1 MTGAEGRPA
10 GRLYRF
16 AGCELDVAA
25 RELRRDGAQVAVQ
38 PKVHELIAYLV
49 EHRDRAVDKAE
60 IQDAIWPGVIVTE
73 TSLTQ
78 AIRKARIAVGDE
90 ANLQTVI
97 RTVHGHGYRFVA
109 ELDPDPHPGMQGT
122 PPAPAVP
129 PDQVPEDTAAPG
141 PIHPETATPAPSQ
154 AAIGQHPAESGP
166 DPART
171 HQRRVGWP
179 AAAAALIVLGFVA
192 WWLWPRP
199 DPATVRLAVLPVENA
214 TGDPSLDWV
223 EIGLMGLASSLV
235 ESAGQMAVVDDSDLL
250 RYSRSGALDGAELGA
265 LLEPLGQAFGANRA
279 LRVRVERNAG
289 LLRVSYEL
297 ADADGGLRK
306 GTSVGEDVTVLMR
319 GVVQEVVSRSGGP
332 RRLPVTT
339 TLVSDDPFV
348 NEAFARGL
356 ALLLEGRCGE
366 ARPMFAAATSQ
377 APALFEPRHHSADC
391 ARILGEWREAE
402 ELFNVLLAEMARGG
416 PSRSLARSQMGLGVV
431 YNRTGRLDEAGVLYG
446 QALQTAE
453 AVGDHDL
460 IAHVL
465 LNQAILAKSRS
476 DFDAAS
482 RLLQRARD
490 EYAAAGRDII
500 PGHLYSGL
508 ANNAMETGAL
518 DEADRW
524 LDQALESFRAMGD
537 RRNEA
542 MMVNNR
548 GFLRRLQG
556 RLDEAEALHLESAR
570 IREELGDVVG
580 VGRVHNMLAVV
591 YNERGKFT
599 EAISAGSVAL
609 RSAEQAADKLY
620 IATAHAQLGDSNLGL
635 GRLDEAQRHYEAV
648 RLMFVELGD
657 RVRTLESELKLAEVA
672 MARGDRHQAPAI
684 VARVLQESRSEE
696 LDSVELQAL
705 RMQGDVAL
713 AAGKAGSAA
722 ASYETALARAREV
735 GHTGEQ
741 ILDATA
747 LGRLRLDAGDEA
759 GTAELISFLEQQPP
773 SGPLLQLRA
782 RYAWQQ
788 GDAAAAADL
797 MAQAR
802 QLSGA
807 RWTEQDEALLLQYQ
821 RP

>member
-1 MTGAEGRPA
+1 MTGTESRPA
-10 GRLYRF
+10 GRRYRF

-25 RELRRDGAQVAVQ
+25 RELRRDGEPVAIQ
-38 PKVHELIAYLV
+38 PKVFELIAYLV
-49 EHRDRAVDKAE
+49 EHRDRAVDKGE
-60 IQDAIWPGVIVTE
+60 IQDAVWPGVIVTE

-78 AIRKARIAVGDE
+78 AIRKARIAVGDD

-109 ELDPDPHPGMQGT
+109 ELEPDPYPGAQGTTLAPAANPGPVPEQAAAEPIHPGPP
-122 PPAPAVP
+122 PPAPP
-129 PDQVPEDTAAPG
+129 P
-141 PIHPETATPAPSQ
+141 
-154 AAIGQHPAESGP
+154 IGQRAAEPRP
-166 DPART
+166 DTTRT
-171 HQRRVGWP
+171 RERRVTWP
-179 AAAAALIVLGFVA
+179 AAVVASIVLGLAA
-192 WWLWPRP
+192 WWFWPRP
-199 DPATVRLAVLPVENA
+199 DPATVRLAILPVENA
-214 TGDPSLDWV
+214 TGDTSLDWV

-235 ESAGQMAVVDDSDLL
+235 ESAGQMAVVDDSDVL
-250 RYSRSGALDGAELGA
+250 RYARSGALEGADLGA

-279 LRVRVERNAG
+279 LRVKVERNAG

-306 GTSVGEDVTVLMR
+306 GTSVGEDVTALMR

-332 RRLPVTT
+332 KRLPAAPA
-339 TLVSDDPFV
+339 LVSDDAFV

-356 ALLLEGRCGE
+356 ALSLEGRCSE
-366 ARPMFAAATSQ
+366 AQPMFAAASSQ
-377 APALFEPRHHSADC
+377 SPELFDPRYGSANC
-391 ARILGEWREAE
+391 ARILGEWRQAE
-402 ELFNVLLAEMARGG
+402 ELFNVLLSEMAPRG
-416 PSRSLARSQMGLGVV
+416 PSRPLARSQMGLGVV

-460 IAHVL
+460 VAHVL

-476 DFDAAS
+476 EFDSAS

-508 ANNAMETGAL
+508 ANNAMERGAL

-524 LDQALESFRAMGD
+524 LDQALDSFRAMGD

-570 IREELGDVVG
+570 IREELGDTVG

-591 YNERGKFT
+591 YNDRGKFT
-599 EAISAGSVAL
+599 EAISSATIAL
-609 RSAEQAADKLY
+609 HSAEEARDTLY
-620 IATAHAQLGDSNLGL
+620 VATAHAQLGDSNLGL
-635 GRLDEAQRHYEAV
+635 GRLDEARRHYEAV

-657 RVRTLESELKLAEVA
+657 RVRTLESELKLAEVDLA
-672 MARGDRHQAPAI
+672 LGEHRAAAASVTRILDAAREAGYDA
-684 VARVLQESRSEE
+684 
-696 LDSVELQAL
+696 VELQAL
-705 RMQGDVAL
+705 RMQGDAAL
-713 AAGKAGSAA
+713 AAGDTGRASAA
-722 ASYETALARAREV
+722 YESALARAREV

-747 LGRLRLDAGDEA
+747 LARLRLDAGDEA

-782 RYAWQQ
+782 RHAWQQ
-788 GDAAAAADL
+788 GDTAAAADL
-797 MAQAR
+797 MVQAR
-802 QLSGA
+802 DLLGS
-807 RWTEQDEALLLQYQ
+807 RWTEQDEALLQEYQ
-821 RP
+821 RS

>member
-10 GRLYRF
+10 GRVYRF

-25 RELRRDGAQVAVQ
+25 RELRRGGELVAIQ
-38 PKVHELIAYLV
+38 PKVFELIAYLL
-49 EHRDRAVDKAE
+49 EHRDRAVNKGE
-60 IQDAIWPGVIVTE
+60 IQDALWAGVVVTE

-78 AIRKARIAVGDE
+78 AIRKARIAVGDD

-109 ELDPDPHPGMQGT
+109 ELAPDATQAPVPTATDAVPSSPTAPEPTVTGEPLQ
-122 PPAPAVP
+122 PDSVIPAPVSRARAGIRHLW
-129 PDQVPEDTAAPG
+129 TA
-141 PIHPETATPAPSQ
+141 S
-154 AAIGQHPAESGP
+154 
-166 DPART
+166 
-171 HQRRVGWP
+171 
-179 AAAAALIVLGFVA
+179 AAALVLALLA

-199 DPATVRLAVLPVENA
+199 DPADIRLAVLPVENA
-214 TGDPSLDWV
+214 TGDSSLDWV
-223 EIGLMGLASSLV
+223 EIGLMGLAGSLI
-235 ESAGQMAVVDDSDLL
+235 ESAGRIAVVDASDLL
-250 RYSRSGALDGAELGA
+250 RYQRSAAVKTTDPAA
-265 LLEPLGQAFGANRA
+265 LLEPLARTFGANRV
-279 LRVRVERNAG
+279 LRVRVERDAG
-289 LLRVSYEL
+289 LLRMRYQL
-297 ADADGGLRK
+297 AAPGARLRE
-306 GTSVGEDVTVLMR
+306 GTAVGEDVTDLMR
-319 GVVQEVVSRSGGP
+319 GVVQEVISKSGGP
-332 RRLPVTT
+332 RRLPVQT

-356 ALLLEGRCGE
+356 ALSLEGRCGE

-377 APALFEPRHHSADC
+377 APDLFEPRYESATC

-402 ELFNVLLAEMARGG
+402 ESFNLLLAEMAPGG
-416 PSRSLARSQMGLGVV
+416 ASRSLARSQLGLGVV
-431 YNRTGRLDEAGVLYG
+431 YNRSGRFDEAGVLYE

-453 AVGDHDL
+453 GVGDHDL

-465 LNQAILAKSRS
+465 VNQAILAKGRS
-476 DFDAAS
+476 QFDLAS
-482 RLLQRARD
+482 RLLHRARD

-500 PGHLYSGL
+500 PGNLYSGL

-524 LDQALESFRAMGD
+524 LDQALDSFRATGD

-542 MMVNNR
+542 LVTNNR

-570 IREELGDVVG
+570 IRKELGDAVG
-580 VGRVHNMLAVV
+580 VGRVYNLLAVV

-620 IATAHAQLGDSNLGL
+620 VATAHAQLGDANLGL
-635 GRLDEAQRHYEAV
+635 GRIDEARRHYEAG

-657 RVRTLESELKLAEVA
+657 QARTLESELKLAEVA
-672 MARGDRHQAPAI
+672 LARGDTVRAES
-684 VARVLQESRSEE
+684 VVNRVLDAARDAGY
-696 LDSVELQAL
+696 DSVELQAL
-705 RMQGDVAL
+705 RMQGDIAL
-713 AAGKAGSAA
+713 ASGNTSAA
-722 ASYETALARAREV
+722 AGSYEAALLRAREV

-741 ILDATA
+741 ILGATA
-747 LGRLRLDAGDEA
+747 LAGLRLSAGDEA
-759 GTAELISFLEQQPP
+759 GTDELMPFLQQQPP
-773 SGPLLQLRA
+773 SGPLLKLRA
-782 RYAWQQ
+782 RYARKQ
-788 GDAAAAADL
+788 GDTAAAAEL
-797 MAQAR
+797 MARAR
-802 QLSGA
+802 DLSGA